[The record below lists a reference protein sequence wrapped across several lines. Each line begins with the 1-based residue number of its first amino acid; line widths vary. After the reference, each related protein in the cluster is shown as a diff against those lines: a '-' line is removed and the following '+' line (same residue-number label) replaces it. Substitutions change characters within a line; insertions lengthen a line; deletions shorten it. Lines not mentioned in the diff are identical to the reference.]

1 MHSWVLITAA
11 VGTTD
16 LVPEVDEERRDVFE
30 DEDDEAEA
38 MKDARIDADLL
49 QGLCG
54 GQPEISM

>member
-16 LVPEVDEERRDVFE
+16 LVPEVDEEVRDVFE

-38 MKDARIDADLL
+38 MKEERIDADLL
-49 QGLCG
+49 QGLCWG
-54 GQPEISM
+54 